1 MLFNSLQFLV
11 FFPIVAALY
20 FATPDRFRWLLLLIA
35 SYYFYMC
42 WRPVY
47 VLLIVAST
55 LIDYFV
61 ALKMGGCATKAERRK
76 YLWLSLLGN
85 LGLLFTFKYAN
96 FASQSLHDIL
106 GFADVRYDVPMLD
119 VLLPIGIS
127 FYTFQTLSYTI
138 DIYRG
143 QRKPERHLGKFA
155 VYVAFFPQLVAGPI
169 ERAKTLLP
177 QFGEIHRFDYERA
190 KRGLTLIL
198 WGFFKKL
205 VVADQAAIY
214 VDAVYGNPAD
224 SSGLSLLV
232 GSYLFAFQ
240 IYCDFSG
247 YSDIAVGTSRVL
259 GFRLTENFRRP
270 LLARSI
276 GEFWQRWHISLS
288 TWFRDY
294 VFLPLSLSPSLRSRA
309 SIQTVLY
316 VGLAITWTLIGLW
329 HGAKWNFVIWGG
341 YQAVLLIAA
350 RALRPW
356 VVAMTRRARALGSG
370 SVPAWIGDAAWVVFT
385 FHLVVVGLVFF
396 RASSLS
402 DALLIFGSI
411 TTASDFTTEALL
423 AGHSAVELA
432 AMCLPI
438 AFLIGVEVSQGDRPF
453 LDFVET
459 RPIVVRFGIYL
470 TLIFAIALLGVF
482 EGEAFIYFQF

>member
-61 ALKMGGCATKAERRK
+61 ALKMGGCATKPERRK
-76 YLWLSLLGN
+76 YLWLSLIGN

-119 VLLPIGIS
+119 LLLPIGIS

-177 QFGEIHRFDYERA
+177 QFGEIHRFEYERA

-205 VVADQAAIY
+205 VVADQVAIY

-276 GEFWQRWHISLS
+276 GEFWERWHISLS

-294 VFLPLSLSPSLRSRA
+294 VFMPLSQPWCS
-309 SIQTVLY
+309 
-316 VGLAITWTLIGLW
+316 
-329 HGAKWNFVIWGG
+329 
-341 YQAVLLIAA
+341 AVLGA
-350 RALRPW
+350 R
-356 VVAMTRRARALGSG
+356 
-370 SVPAWIGDAAWVVFT
+370 
-385 FHLVVVGLVFF
+385 GL
-396 RASSLS
+396 
-402 DALLIFGSI
+402 
-411 TTASDFTTEALL
+411 E
-423 AGHSAVELA
+423 
-432 AMCLPI
+432 
-438 AFLIGVEVSQGDRPF
+438 
-453 LDFVET
+453 
-459 RPIVVRFGIYL
+459 
-470 TLIFAIALLGVF
+470 
-482 EGEAFIYFQF
+482 